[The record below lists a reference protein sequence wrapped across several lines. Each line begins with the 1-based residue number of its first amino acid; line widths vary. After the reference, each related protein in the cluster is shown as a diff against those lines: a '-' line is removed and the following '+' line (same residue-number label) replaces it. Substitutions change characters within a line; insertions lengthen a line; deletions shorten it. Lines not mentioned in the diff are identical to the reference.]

1 MFKNGARTLLHFVGP
16 GKGVGGRERK
26 TTLANDCSSQIMH
39 RPDKLCRIS
48 TIKYNVDKKM

>member
-26 TTLANDCSSQIMH
+26 TTLANDFSSQIMH
-39 RPDKLCRIS
+39 RPDKLMPNIHY
-48 TIKYNVDKKM
+48 KYNVDKKM